1 MSKTDAK
8 ELVEKFKKIEEELIE
23 ILKVKSPEFA
33 NDEKKQLV
41 KSEIKKYIKK
51 VEKARTLFEMYENV
65 ALQIEKLS
73 VKKDNDMLDNVS
85 KLVSENGNQVELEY
99 EDIQKIVGETVTI
112 VKKKKNKSASKE
124 F

>member
-51 VEKARTLFEMYENV
+51 VEKARALFEMYENV

-73 VKKDNDMLDNVS
+73 VKKDNDVLDNIS

-99 EDIQKIVGETVTI
+99 EDIQKIVGGTVTI